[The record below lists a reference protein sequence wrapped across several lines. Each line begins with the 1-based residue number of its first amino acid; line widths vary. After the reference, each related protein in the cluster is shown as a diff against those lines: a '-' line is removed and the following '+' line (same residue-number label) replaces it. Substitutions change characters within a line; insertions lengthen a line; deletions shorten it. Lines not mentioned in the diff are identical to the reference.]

1 MKFVGMSKEDRKLVL
16 EALEMV
22 SRVRF
27 VSLDACK
34 PRRAGMP
41 DAKPE
46 VIAAYEADIKAI
58 EKLYTAARAGDAV
71 IITGKGTD
79 PFIMGPRGTK
89 TPWDDAKIA
98 HEELEKLNHA

>member
-58 EKLYTAARAGDAV
+58 EKLYTAARAGDA
-71 IITGKGTD
+71 TCAHPNCGGK
-79 PFIMGPRGTK
+79 IVEVVCERCK
-89 TPWDDAKIA
+89 SS
-98 HEELEKLNHA
+98 